1 MTRAAYILAGIGAGL
16 LFFPAMNLTFT
27 ALAIVRAALTGDW

>member
-1 MTRAAYILAGIGAGL
+1 MTRAPYIIAGICLGL

-27 ALAIVRAALTGDW
+27 ALAIVHAAMMGGW